1 MIKHSLKIA
10 LISLLVLS
18 PALIT
23 ETFAVGMGMGM
34 GMGIPT
40 PCGGPFPPCPIPLDS
55 SIVLLLLAGASYG
68 GIKIYNSLK
77 KNPA

>member
-1 MIKHSLKIA
+1 MTKNSFKIA
-10 LISLLVLS
+10 FLLLFILS
-18 PALIT
+18 PVFVSN
-23 ETFAVGMGMGM
+23 TFAVGMGMGM

-55 SIVLLLLAGASYG
+55 NVLLLLLAGATYG
-68 GIKIYNSLK
+68 GVKLYNSLK